1 MVVVA
6 AQVTLSWHRRPA
18 PLLGRMSAAAAAA
31 GTTVLRFFEHLRH
44 PGINNHS
51 LACLHDSDGAENGAL
66 IDGRSLAHSRNGS
79 NGSTSDLALAQLA
92 GPLACSRV
100 GGSGSV
106 DNSALVFWPSTAP
119 QHRRP
124 FPRLLP

>member
-1 MVVVA
+1 
-6 AQVTLSWHRRPA
+6 
-18 PLLGRMSAAAAAA
+18 
-31 GTTVLRFFEHLRH
+31 
-44 PGINNHS
+44 
-51 LACLHDSDGAENGAL
+51 LHDSDGAENGAL

-124 FPRLLP
+124 FPRLLPRRRRHEHWCLDQRLFSRSLV